1 MTLFTHTPS
10 PAQTWDSEAAAAWP
24 LETRD
29 PLLSVCPL
37 DSSLGVTAPHPP
49 RLCSPGPGA
58 CHLESTVTAASH
70 RVSATVV
77 QPSPARGG
85 GTDPRTGTPRASV
98 LTGCHVHGF
107 SQVQSPGAGVAPGCW
122 CGPRAPIGPLGAS
135 VGPWVPV
142 WPPGAGVAPG
152 CHCGPL
158 GASVAPG
165 RWCGPRAPIG
175 PLGASVGLWVPVWPP
190 GAGVGPGHQRGPRGV
205 LLGFGEWRTVLTSWS
220 RNQAPVGIPRWCGS
234 EGSALT
240 AEGPAPISTP
250 LLCPAPVPLSCGS
263 TLLLRL
269 PLNFPQTPEG
279 VCERVWR
286 RGDRERL
293 GEPQDSLV
301 GAPWCRRAR
310 GP

>member
-135 VGPWVPV
+135 VG
-142 WPPGAGVAPG
+142 
-152 CHCGPL
+152 
-158 GASVAPG
+158 
-165 RWCGPRAPIG
+165 
-175 PLGASVGLWVPVWPP
+175 LWVPVWPP

-269 PLNFPQTPEG
+269 PLNFPRTPEG